1 MSLDQN
7 LENLDSGQQSIH
19 KYLVVKSKEG
29 DRRAQSELYGLYAKA
44 MFNICRR
51 LMGDEE
57 EAKDALQDAFV
68 DAFLK
73 IHTLENENL
82 FSAWIKRIVVNKCI
96 NTLRKKKLEM
106 VEINDRTD
114 YVEEEEDTDFR
125 RFEAG
130 RIMRAIDQI
139 SEGCRTVLNLY
150 LFEGYDHKEIGTI
163 LGVTESASKAQYSKA
178 KAKIRKLLMDDNSMS
193 YG

>member
-44 MFNICRR
+44 MYNICRR
-51 LMGDEE
+51 LMGDED

-106 VEINDRTD
+106 VEINERTE
-114 YVEEEEDTDFR
+114 YVEEEEDTDFQK
-125 RFEAG
+125 FEAK
-130 RIMRAIDQI
+130 RIMSAIDQI

-150 LFEGYDHKEIGTI
+150 LFEGYDHKEIGEI

-178 KAKIRKLLMDDNSMS
+178 KAKIRKLLIDDNSIS